1 MSNTLQTIQIN
12 ASMALDVI
20 KTMLPVLEAY
30 VPAIAAMGGPIG
42 LGISAASLLLPLLSK
57 IPSGVISVEEQA
69 ALENRIMALQTTA
82 FSGPQWQP
90 RPDENPIV
98 A

>member
-57 IPSGVISVEEQA
+57 IPSGVI
-69 ALENRIMALQTTA
+69 R
-82 FSGPQWQP
+82 
-90 RPDENPIV
+90 
-98 A
+98 